1 MELEDVIKVNS
12 VGFGLEEVKVEFKHE
27 LKMDVSGV
35 KIEGKESEIMNI
47 PRWVAEILESEKHI
61 ILHEQDMVTELK
73 QAKVKEDV
81 QGEES
86 LSSLDKHFYIRMNS
100 YMKKLSKDDS
110 DKVESMLNEL
120 VRIRQGKIVRLAD
133 SSRLTADLS
142 SKLSVEEEVYY
153 DQIYK
158 ACLLYTSPSPR
169 DRSVSRMPSSA

>member
-1 MELEDVIKVNS
+1 MKLEDVIKVHS
-12 VGFGLEEVKVEFKHE
+12 VGYGLEEVKVEFKHD

-61 ILHEQDMVTELK
+61 ILHEQDMLTELK
-73 QAKVKEDV
+73 QSKVKEDV

-86 LSSLDKHFYIRMNS
+86 LSTLDKHFYIKMKS

-110 DKVESMLNEL
+110 DRVESMLNEL

-133 SSRLTADLS
+133 SSKLTTDLA
-142 SKLSVEEEVYY
+142 SKLSVEEEVYFN
-153 DQIYK
+153 QIYE
-158 ACLLYTSPSPR
+158 A
-169 DRSVSRMPSSA
+169 SVEFSKQVMGEKE

>member
-1 MELEDVIKVNS
+1 MELEDVIKVHS
-12 VGFGLEEVKVEFKHE
+12 VGFDLEEVKVEFKHE

-61 ILHEQDMVTELK
+61 IFHEQDMLTELK
-73 QAKVKEDV
+73 QSKVKEDV

-86 LSSLDKHFYIRMNS
+86 LSTLDKHFYIKMKS

-110 DKVESMLNEL
+110 DRVESMLNEL

-133 SSRLTADLS
+133 SSKLTSDLA
-142 SKLSVEEEVYY
+142 SKLSVEEEVYFN
-153 DQIYK
+153 QIYE
-158 ACLLYTSPSPR
+158 A
-169 DRSVSRMPSSA
+169 SVEFSKQVMGEKE

>member
-1 MELEDVIKVNS
+1 MELEDVIKVHS
-12 VGFGLEEVKVEFKHE
+12 VGFDLEEVKVEFKHE

-61 ILHEQDMVTELK
+61 ILHEQDMLTELK
-73 QAKVKEDV
+73 QSKVKEDV

-86 LSSLDKHFYIRMNS
+86 LSTLDKHFYIKMKS

-110 DKVESMLNEL
+110 DRVESMLNEL

-133 SSRLTADLS
+133 SSKLTSDLA
-142 SKLSVEEEVYY
+142 SKLSVEEEVYFN
-153 DQIYK
+153 QIYE
-158 ACLLYTSPSPR
+158 A
-169 DRSVSRMPSSA
+169 SVEFSKQVMGEKE

>member
-1 MELEDVIKVNS
+1 MELEDVVKVHS
-12 VGFGLEEVKVEFKHE
+12 IGYDIEEVKVEFKHE

-47 PRWVAEILESEKHI
+47 PRWVAEILESEKHV

-86 LSSLDKHFYIRMNS
+86 LSTLDKHFYIRMNS
-100 YMKKLSKDDS
+100 YMKKLSTGDYV
-110 DKVESMLNEL
+110 KVESMLNEL

-133 SSRLTADLS
+133 SSKLTSDLM

-153 DQIYK
+153 NEIYK
-158 ACLLYTSPSPR
+158 ASLEFKKQVIG
-169 DRSVSRMPSSA
+169 DNK

>member
-1 MELEDVIKVNS
+1 MKLEDVIKVHS
-12 VGFGLEEVKVEFKHE
+12 VGYGLEEVKVEFKHD

-61 ILHEQDMVTELK
+61 ILHEQDMLTELK
-73 QAKVKEDV
+73 QSKVKEDV

-86 LSSLDKHFYIRMNS
+86 LSTLDKHFYIKMKS

-110 DKVESMLNEL
+110 DRVESMLNEL

-133 SSRLTADLS
+133 SSKLSSDLA
-142 SKLSVEEEVYY
+142 SKLSVEEEVYFN
-153 DQIYK
+153 QIYE
-158 ACLLYTSPSPR
+158 A
-169 DRSVSRMPSSA
+169 SVEFSKQVMGEKE

>member
-1 MELEDVIKVNS
+1 MELEDVIKVHS
-12 VGFGLEEVKVEFKHE
+12 VGFDIEEVKVEFKHE

-47 PRWVAEILESEKHI
+47 PRWVAEILESEKHVI
-61 ILHEQDMVTELK
+61 IHEQDMLTELK

-86 LSSLDKHFYIRMNS
+86 LSSLDKHFYIKINS
-100 YMKKLSKDDS
+100 FMKKLSKDDS
-110 DKVESMLNEL
+110 DKIESMLNEL

-133 SSRLTADLS
+133 SSGLTSDLM

-153 DQIYK
+153 NEIHK
-158 ACLLYTSPSPR
+158 ASLEFKKQVIG
-169 DRSVSRMPSSA
+169 DKK

>member
-1 MELEDVIKVNS
+1 MELEDVVKVHS
-12 VGFGLEEVKVEFKHE
+12 IGYDIEEVKVEFKHE

-47 PRWVAEILESEKHI
+47 PRWVAEILESEKHV

-86 LSSLDKHFYIRMNS
+86 LSTLDKHFYIRMNS
-100 YMKKLSKDDS
+100 YMKKLSTDDYV
-110 DKVESMLNEL
+110 KVESMLNEL

-133 SSRLTADLS
+133 SSKLTSDLS

-153 DQIYK
+153 NQIHNASLAFK
-158 ACLLYTSPSPR
+158 EQILGKKK
-169 DRSVSRMPSSA
+169 

>member
-1 MELEDVIKVNS
+1 MELDDVIKVHS
-12 VGFGLEEVKVEFKHE
+12 VGFGLEDVKVEFKHE

-86 LSSLDKHFYIRMNS
+86 ISTLDKHFYIRMNS
-100 YMKKLSKDDS
+100 YMKKLSNDDS
-110 DKVESMLNEL
+110 NKVESMLNEL
-120 VRIRQGKIVRLAD
+120 IRIRQGKIVRLAD
-133 SSRLTADLS
+133 SSKLTSDLL

-153 DQIYK
+153 NQIHN
-158 ACLLYTSPSPR
+158 ACL
-169 DRSVSRMPSSA
+169 DFKIQIIGDKK

>member
-1 MELEDVIKVNS
+1 MKLEDVVKVHS
-12 VGFGLEEVKVEFKHE
+12 VGYGLEEVKVEFKHD

-61 ILHEQDMVTELK
+61 ILHDQDMLTELK
-73 QAKVKEDV
+73 QSKVKEDV

-86 LSSLDKHFYIRMNS
+86 LSTLDKHFYIKMKS

-110 DKVESMLNEL
+110 DRVESMLNEL

-133 SSRLTADLS
+133 SSKLTSDLA
-142 SKLSVEEEVYY
+142 SKLSVEEEVYFN
-153 DQIYK
+153 QIYE
-158 ACLLYTSPSPR
+158 A
-169 DRSVSRMPSSA
+169 SVEFSKQVMGEKE

>member
-1 MELEDVIKVNS
+1 MIKVHA
-12 VGFGLEEVKVEFKHE
+12 VGFGLEEVKVEFKHD

-61 ILHEQDMVTELK
+61 ILHEQDMLTELK

-86 LSSLDKHFYIRMNS
+86 LSTLDKHFYIKMNS
-100 YMKKLSKDDS
+100 YMKKISKDDF

-133 SSRLTADLS
+133 SSKLTSDLA
-142 SKLSVEEEVYY
+142 SKLSVEEEVYFLSLIHISEPTRPY
-153 DQIYK
+153 
-158 ACLLYTSPSPR
+158 
-169 DRSVSRMPSSA
+169 

>member
-1 MELEDVIKVNS
+1 MIVMKLEDVIKVHS
-12 VGFGLEEVKVEFKHE
+12 VGYGLEEVKVEFKHD

-61 ILHEQDMVTELK
+61 ILHEQDMLTELK
-73 QAKVKEDV
+73 QSKVKEDV

-86 LSSLDKHFYIRMNS
+86 LSTLDKHFYIKMKS

-110 DKVESMLNEL
+110 DRVESMLNEL

-133 SSRLTADLS
+133 SSKLTSDLA
-142 SKLSVEEEVYY
+142 SKLSVEEEVYFN
-153 DQIYK
+153 QIYE
-158 ACLLYTSPSPR
+158 A
-169 DRSVSRMPSSA
+169 SVEFSKQVMGEKE

>member
-1 MELEDVIKVNS
+1 MELEDVVKAHS
-12 VGFGLEEVKVEFKHE
+12 VGYDIEEVKVEFKHE

-47 PRWVAEILESEKHI
+47 PRWVAEILESEKHV

-86 LSSLDKHFYIRMNS
+86 LSTLDKHFYISMKS
-100 YMKKLSKDDS
+100 YMKKLSNDDYV
-110 DKVESMLNEL
+110 KVESMLNEL

-133 SSRLTADLS
+133 SSKLTSDLM

-153 DQIYK
+153 NEIYQASLEFK
-158 ACLLYTSPSPR
+158 KQVIG
-169 DRSVSRMPSSA
+169 DNK

>member
-1 MELEDVIKVNS
+1 MELEDVIKVHS
-12 VGFGLEEVKVEFKHE
+12 VGFNLEEIKVEFKHDV
-27 LKMDVSGV
+27 KMDVSGV

-47 PRWVAEILESEKHI
+47 PRWVAEILESEKHV

-86 LSSLDKHFYIRMNS
+86 LSTLDKHFYIRMNS
-100 YMKKLSKDDS
+100 YMKKLSTDDYV
-110 DKVESMLNEL
+110 KVESMLNEL

-133 SSRLTADLS
+133 SSKLTSDLM

-153 DQIYK
+153 NEIYK
-158 ACLLYTSPSPR
+158 ASLEFKKQVIG
-169 DRSVSRMPSSA
+169 DNK

>member
-1 MELEDVIKVNS
+1 MELEDVIKVHS
-12 VGFGLEEVKVEFKHE
+12 VGFGLEEVKVEFKHD

-47 PRWVAEILESEKHI
+47 PRWVAEILESEKHVI
-61 ILHEQDMVTELK
+61 IHEQDMLTELK

-86 LSSLDKHFYIRMNS
+86 LSSLDKHFYIKINS
-100 YMKKLSKDDS
+100 FMKKLSKDDS
-110 DKVESMLNEL
+110 DKIESMLNEL

-133 SSRLTADLS
+133 SSGLTSDLM

-153 DQIYK
+153 NEIHK
-158 ACLLYTSPSPR
+158 ASLEFKKQVIG
-169 DRSVSRMPSSA
+169 DKK

>member
-1 MELEDVIKVNS
+1 MELEDVIKVNA
-12 VGFGLEEVKVEFKHE
+12 VGFGLEEVKVEFKHD

-61 ILHEQDMVTELK
+61 ILHDQDMLTELK

-86 LSSLDKHFYIRMNS
+86 LSTLDKHFYIKMNS
-100 YMKKLSKDDS
+100 YMKKLSKDDF

-133 SSRLTADLS
+133 SSKLTSDLA

-153 DQIYK
+153 NEIHK
-158 ACLLYTSPSPR
+158 ASLEFKKQVIS
-169 DRSVSRMPSSA
+169 DKK

>member
-1 MELEDVIKVNS
+1 MELEDVIKVHA
-12 VGFGLEEVKVEFKHE
+12 VGFGLEEVKVEFKHD

-61 ILHEQDMVTELK
+61 ILHDQDMLTELK

-86 LSSLDKHFYIRMNS
+86 LSTLDKHFYIKMNS
-100 YMKKLSKDDS
+100 YMKKLSKDDF

-120 VRIRQGKIVRLAD
+120 VRIRQGKTVRLAD
-133 SSRLTADLS
+133 SSKLTSDLA

-153 DQIYK
+153 NEIHK
-158 ACLLYTSPSPR
+158 ASLEFKKQVIS
-169 DRSVSRMPSSA
+169 DKK

>member
-1 MELEDVIKVNS
+1 MELEDVIKVHS
-12 VGFGLEEVKVEFKHE
+12 VGFNLEEIKVEFKHDV
-27 LKMDVSGV
+27 KMDVSGV

-86 LSSLDKHFYIRMNS
+86 ISTLDKHFYIRMNS

-120 VRIRQGKIVRLAD
+120 IRIRQGKIVRLAD
-133 SSRLTADLS
+133 SSKLTSDLL

-153 DQIYK
+153 NQIHDASLAFK
-158 ACLLYTSPSPR
+158 KQILGEKK
-169 DRSVSRMPSSA
+169 

>member
-1 MELEDVIKVNS
+1 MKLEDVIKVHS
-12 VGFGLEEVKVEFKHE
+12 VGYGLEEVKVEFKHD

-61 ILHEQDMVTELK
+61 ILHEQDMLTELK
-73 QAKVKEDV
+73 QSKVKEDV

-86 LSSLDKHFYIRMNS
+86 LSTLDKHFYIKMKS

-110 DKVESMLNEL
+110 DRVESMLNEL

-133 SSRLTADLS
+133 SSKLTSDLA
-142 SKLSVEEEVYY
+142 SKLSVEEEVYFN
-153 DQIYK
+153 QIHK
-158 ACLLYTSPSPR
+158 A
-169 DRSVSRMPSSA
+169 SVEFSKQVMGEKK

>member
-1 MELEDVIKVNS
+1 MELEDVIKVHA
-12 VGFGLEEVKVEFKHE
+12 VGFGLEEVKVEFKHD

-61 ILHEQDMVTELK
+61 ILHDQDMLTELK

-86 LSSLDKHFYIRMNS
+86 LSTLDKHFYIKMNS
-100 YMKKLSKDDS
+100 YMKKLSKDDF

-133 SSRLTADLS
+133 SSKLTSDLA
-142 SKLSVEEEVYY
+142 SKLSVDEEVYY
-153 DQIYK
+153 NEIHK
-158 ACLLYTSPSPR
+158 ASLEFKKQVIS
-169 DRSVSRMPSSA
+169 DKK

>member
-1 MELEDVIKVNS
+1 MKLEDVIKVHS
-12 VGFGLEEVKVEFKHE
+12 VGYGLEEVKVEFKHD

-47 PRWVAEILESEKHI
+47 PRWVAEILESENHV
-61 ILHEQDMVTELK
+61 ILHEQDMLTELK
-73 QAKVKEDV
+73 QAKVKENV

-86 LSSLDKHFYIRMNS
+86 LSSLDKHFYIKMNS

-133 SSRLTADLS
+133 SSKLTSDLM

-153 DQIYK
+153 NEIHK
-158 ACLLYTSPSPR
+158 ASLEFKKQVLG
-169 DRSVSRMPSSA
+169 DHK

>member
-1 MELEDVIKVNS
+1 MELEDVIKVHS

-35 KIEGKESEIMNI
+35 KIEGKQSEIMNI
-47 PRWVAEILESEKHI
+47 PRWVAEILDSENHI

-86 LSSLDKHFYIRMNS
+86 LSTLDKHFYIKMNS

-110 DKVESMLNEL
+110 DKIESMLNEL

-133 SSRLTADLS
+133 SSKLTSDLA

-153 DQIYK
+153 NEIHK
-158 ACLLYTSPSPR
+158 ASLEFKKQVIS
-169 DRSVSRMPSSA
+169 DKK

>member
-1 MELEDVIKVNS
+1 MELEDVIKVHS
-12 VGFGLEEVKVEFKHE
+12 VGYGLEEVKVEFKHD

-47 PRWVAEILESEKHI
+47 PRWVAEILESENHV
-61 ILHEQDMVTELK
+61 ILHEQDMLTELK
-73 QAKVKEDV
+73 QAKVKENV

-86 LSSLDKHFYIRMNS
+86 LSSLDKHFYIKMNS

-133 SSRLTADLS
+133 SSKLTSDLM

-153 DQIYK
+153 NEIHK
-158 ACLLYTSPSPR
+158 ASLEFKKQVLG
-169 DRSVSRMPSSA
+169 DHK